1 MKKIIVLLILLLP
14 LLTSCA
20 PSASSKLATPDWTK
34 ARSKPTPDLSGYQP
48 NIEAFVV
55 NEQCPHMCWL
65 GINPGVTTPDE
76 AKAALAESDQ
86 IDPQMEITDTGIV
99 AKWHTEKTK
108 ELTASA
114 YLRFD
119 QGVIKSIAFSDMAPF
134 TLKNFIDL
142 MGDPSGIN
150 IDMNIYGDV
159 MEMPYGAYYF
169 TRDVLVGAESADQG
183 LHPNDPV
190 NSLVLNVPY
199 KKELFRLWVGYG
211 GLAEYFKGKE
221 VHEHPAP

>member
-1 MKKIIVLLILLLP
+1 
-14 LLTSCA
+14 
-20 PSASSKLATPDWTK
+20 
-34 ARSKPTPDLSGYQP
+34 
-48 NIEAFVV
+48 
-55 NEQCPHMCWL
+55 
-65 GINPGVTTPDE
+65 
-76 AKAALAESDQ
+76 
-86 IDPQMEITDTGIV
+86 
-99 AKWHTEKTK
+99 
-108 ELTASA
+108 
-114 YLRFD
+114 
-119 QGVIKSIAFSDMAPF
+119 
-134 TLKNFIDL
+134 
-142 MGDPSGIN
+142 
-150 IDMNIYGDV
+150 